1 MTRKKIIIVD
11 SSVIIS
17 GFNIGDVDAEIW
29 ITESALKEI
38 KSTVPYKVE
47 PYLHNKIKIID
58 VPPMLLKDAKQIAK
72 QTGDFIKLSDT
83 DLELIALMLYARKE
97 GHNVVI
103 ATNDYAIQNIAKH
116 LRIEI
121 VAIGYNKINEVR
133 LWGLFC
139 PICKRTFPSNSE
151 YKICPYCNV
160 KLKRF
165 KIKKTH

>member
-1 MTRKKIIIVD
+1 MD

-17 GFNIGDVDAEIW
+17 GFNIGVIDTEIW
-29 ITESALKEI
+29 TTKNVLKEI
-38 KSTVPYKVE
+38 KSTAPYKVD
-47 PYLHNKIKIID
+47 PYLYNKIKIIE
-58 VPPMLLKDAKQIAK
+58 VTPMLLKEAKRIAK

-83 DLELIALMLYARKE
+83 DLELIALILHARKE

-103 ATNDYAIQNIAKH
+103 ATNDYAVQNTAKY
-116 LRIEI
+116 LKTEI
-121 VAIGYNKINEVR
+121 ITIGYNKINEVR

-139 PICKRTFPSNSE
+139 PICKRSFPSNSE

-160 KLKRF
+160 KLKRY